1 MYIVPV
7 YRPHCQL
14 CFKGS
19 VHVDI
24 KCIVIIIITII
35 IIIIIIIINIID
47 IVIIIRK
54 TKASIMGA
62 VLEEVKRQKGAA
74 VKSSICKCTTHLRRP
89 YYLLNI

>member
-62 VLEEVKRQKGAA
+62 VLEEVEQKGAA

>member
-35 IIIIIIIINIID
+35 IIIIIIINIIE
-47 IVIIIRK
+47 IVIITRK

-62 VLEEVKRQKGAA
+62 VLEEVEQKGAA
-74 VKSSICKCTTHLRRP
+74 VKSSICECTTHLRWP

>member
-24 KCIVIIIITII
+24 KCIVIIIITI

>member
-24 KCIVIIIITII
+24 KCIVVIIIIIIIT
-35 IIIIIIIINIID
+35 IIIIINIID

-62 VLEEVKRQKGAA
+62 VLEEVEQKGAA
-74 VKSSICKCTTHLRRP
+74 VKSSICKCTTHLSRP